1 MLFKFMEKK
10 RVLIVDDE
18 VAFTRNLRLSL
29 EKTGLYEVREENKG
43 RRVPAVL
50 KEFKPDVILLD
61 VLMPDADG
69 GAVAARIQADPNF
82 KEIPIIFLTATV
94 TRREAGDKGINRG
107 GLYFLAKPATIEQIV
122 ECIESHF
129 KPKEDS
135 KNVPHK
141 KSAVNHEKPSDS
153 AQIPPTA

>member
-1 MLFKFMEKK
+1 LFKFMEKK

-69 GAVAARIQADPNF
+69 GAVAARIQSDPNF
-82 KEIPIIFLTATV
+82 KHIPIIFLTATV
-94 TRREAGDKGINRG
+94 TRRETGDKGINRG
-107 GLYFLAKPATIEQIV
+107 GLYFIAKPAPIELIV

-129 KPKEDS
+129 KPKEKQTDA
-135 KNVPHK
+135 PGK
-141 KSAVNHEKPSDS
+141 KITMENPPAT
-153 AQIPPTA
+153 AQSQPPA